1 MYNVDYGWVTLDQG
15 VLQSKRE
22 VSAPEPKEEDN
33 RRYLGDFRTIH
44 HGVRGSLYYVDERT
58 LALRN
63 FEYDG
68 WGVCADDV
76 FVVIGDRGDIPWRQR
91 GLIVPFSRRDPRVL
105 GAYDGGEVRIIYLKA
120 PNGFPS
126 FFVAFLPAPGRHHP
140 PPSRPVPRLHGALAL
155 NPVPPLRGRLRVGHS
170 RPGKEDST

>member
-1 MYNVDYGWVTLDQG
+1 MFLLNFQDDITLRLPAGTPASSLRWVTVRCNMYNVDYGWVTLDQD
-15 VLQSKRE
+15 VLQGKRE
-22 VSAPEPKEEDN
+22 ISAPEPKEEDN

-105 GAYDGGEVRIIYLKA
+105 GAYDGGEVRIVHLKA
-120 PNGFPS
+120 
-126 FFVAFLPAPGRHHP
+126 
-140 PPSRPVPRLHGALAL
+140 L
-155 NPVPPLRGRLRVGHS
+155 N
-170 RPGKEDST
+170 